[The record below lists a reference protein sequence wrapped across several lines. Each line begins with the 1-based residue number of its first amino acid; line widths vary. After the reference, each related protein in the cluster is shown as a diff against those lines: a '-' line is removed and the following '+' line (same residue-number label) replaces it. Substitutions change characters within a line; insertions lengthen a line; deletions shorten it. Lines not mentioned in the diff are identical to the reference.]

1 MAQTEIVTAI
11 PSITAILGF
20 LSFVFFV
27 FFIHVWGFDYLLD
40 RNVR

>member
-20 LSFVFFV
+20 LSFVFLF

-40 RNVR
+40 GNVR